1 MEFEISNKKIGKTQ
15 PPFVIA
21 ELSANHNGNIEVAKE
36 SIIAAKNSG
45 ADAVKLQTYTPDT
58 MTINFDSD
66 EFLIKDGLWKGS
78 NLYELYEEAYTPY
91 EWHEELFEVAKEEN
105 IICFCTPLMNQQ

>member
-1 MEFEISNKKIGKTQ
+1 MEFEISNKKIGKNQ
-15 PPFVIA
+15 PPFIIA

-58 MTINFDSD
+58 MTINCDSD
-66 EFLIKDGLWKGS
+66 EFLIKDGLWKGN
-78 NLYELYEEAYTPY
+78 NLYELYEKAYTPY
-91 EWHEELFEVAKEEN
+91 EWHDELLKIAKEEN
-105 IICFCTPLMNQQ
+105 IICFSR